1 MISLSQLNVSTNFP
15 ASTSK
20 ETSATTILKSTK
32 NDSSLHTTTS
42 FYSMNMTMSTTLP
55 ISSTIKSNT
64 TILTTL
70 LDIMIICD
78 GNIDTPYDCQ
88 QCMDVA
94 IIKYLWGSSCKA
106 KKLLS
111 STTVTGRCGLDAACV
126 TKDIGECPYNE
137 YCPEPRQGNSRSCRV
152 HKPYLESQI
161 IQYSRNT
168 HLILAFCKLFLNIKF
183 LKINVNK
190 FMT

>member
-1 MISLSQLNVSTNFP
+1 MIISLSGQNVSTNFP

-20 ETSATTILKSTK
+20 ETSATITLTSTK
-32 NDSSLHTTTS
+32 TYSSLHSTTS
-42 FYSMNMTMSTTLP
+42 YSSMNITMSTLLP

-64 TILTTL
+64 TVLTTP

-88 QCMDVA
+88 QCMDVK
-94 IIKYLWGSSCKA
+94 IIKYLWGSNCKA

-111 STTVTGRCGLDAACV
+111 STTVRGRCGLDAACV
-126 TKDIGECPYNE
+126 TKDIGECPYDE
-137 YCPEPRQGNSRSCRV
+137 YCPEPRQGNSRSCRI
-152 HKPYLESQI
+152 HKTYFESPINQNFKTNFLQAIFLISNFLI
-161 IQYSRNT
+161 IS
-168 HLILAFCKLFLNIKF
+168 I
-183 LKINVNK
+183 NK

>member
-1 MISLSQLNVSTNFP
+1 MITLSGQNMSTDFP

-20 ETSATTILKSTK
+20 ETSATTTLTSTK
-32 NDSSLHTTTS
+32 TDSSLHSRTS
-42 FYSMNMTMSTTLP
+42 FSSMNRTMSTTLP
-55 ISSTIKSNT
+55 ISSTIESNT

-88 QCMDVA
+88 QCMDVT
-94 IIKYLWGSSCKA
+94 IIKYLWGSNCKA

-111 STTVTGRCGLDAACV
+111 STTVRGRCGLDAACV

-137 YCPEPRQGNSRSCRV
+137 YCPEPRQGNSRSYRIHRPFGV
-152 HKPYLESQI
+152 P
-161 IQYSRNT
+161 N
-168 HLILAFCKLFLNIKF
+168 NIKF
-183 LKINVNK
+183 LTIKR
-190 FMT
+190 